1 MRIIKKIRGKGLR
14 KSKGLMFAYKCGLRI
29 LILHFILPTREQYK
43 NKHTMSYIIQ
53 SVNLQTQV
61 HYSELFF
68 RSMGPQSLEGR
79 RKGAGWFS
87 LSWYAFSCLKVCNNS
102 LSSANNFMWNQSC
115 KNKLLLKKC
124 RFLCL
129 QLRTHHVAP
138 RPPQNLWPGC
148 PQINHT
154 CRQSPPW

>member
-1 MRIIKKIRGKGLR
+1 MR

-29 LILHFILPTREQYK
+29 LILHIKLPTREQYK
-43 NKHTMSYIIQ
+43 NKRTMSYIIQ
-53 SVNLQTQV
+53 SVNLQTRA

-68 RSMGPQSLEGR
+68 RSTAPPSPSRGEGR
-79 RKGAGWFS
+79 GQGGFHY
-87 LSWYAFSCLKVCNNS
+87 LDIPFHVLKVCNNS
-102 LSSANNFMWNQSC
+102 LSSANKFMWNQSC
-115 KNKLLLKKC
+115 KNKLLSKKC

-154 CRQSPPW
+154 CRQSLPW